1 MNYNRKIE
9 VATLKTYE
17 QMNDYEKLQCR
28 LGRYL
33 TGKIIDG
40 KIYYRVD

>member
-1 MNYNRKIE
+1 MENKRKIE
-9 VATLKTYE
+9 VATLKQYC

-40 KIYYRVD
+40 KIYYRID